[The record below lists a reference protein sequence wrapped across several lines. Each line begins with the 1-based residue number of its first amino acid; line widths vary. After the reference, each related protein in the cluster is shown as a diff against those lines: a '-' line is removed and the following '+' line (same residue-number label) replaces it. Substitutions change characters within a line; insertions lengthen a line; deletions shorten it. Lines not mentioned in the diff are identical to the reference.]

1 MKVLLTA
8 LLLSF
13 SATALAIPTFTCAPA
28 AAGMSKLVA
37 ADQATAEKLVIL
49 QWKTCSSPTMK
60 RWIKAKKASLVVVNA
75 NAFSAAQ
82 VAAQDDKKLGR
93 VQ

>member
-13 SATALAIPTFTCAPA
+13 SVHALAIPTFTCAPA
-28 AAGMSKLVA
+28 AAGMAKLVA
-37 ADQATAEKLVIL
+37 ADQATADKLAIL
-49 QWKTCSSPTMK
+49 KWLTCSSPTMQ
-60 RWIKAKKASLVVVNA
+60 RWVKAKKASLVVVKA
-75 NAFSAAQ
+75 NAFSASQ
-82 VAAQDDKKLGR
+82 VAAQDDKKLAR

>member
-13 SATALAIPTFTCAPA
+13 SATALAIPTFTCAPVA
-28 AAGMSKLVA
+28 MGMAKLVA
-37 ADQATAEKLVIL
+37 ADQVTADKLVIL
-49 QWKTCSSPTMK
+49 KWKTCSSPTMQ
-60 RWIKAKKASLVVVNA
+60 RWVKTKKASLVVVSA
-75 NAFSAAQ
+75 NAFSIAQ

>member
-13 SATALAIPTFTCAPA
+13 SVHALAIPTFTCAPA

-37 ADQATAEKLVIL
+37 ADQATADKLAL
-49 QWKTCSSPTMK
+49 LKWKTCSSPTMQ
-60 RWIKAKKASLVVVNA
+60 RWVKAKKASLVVVNA
-75 NAFSAAQ
+75 NAFSAAFS
-82 VAAQDDKKLGR
+82 AAQDDKKLGR

>member
-8 LLLSF
+8 MLLSF
-13 SATALAIPTFTCAPA
+13 SVHALAIPTFTCAPA
-28 AAGMSKLVA
+28 AAGMAKLVA
-37 ADQATAEKLVIL
+37 ADQATADRLVIL
-49 QWKTCSSPTMK
+49 KWLTCSSPTMQ
-60 RWIKAKKASLVVVNA
+60 RWVKAKKAALVVVKA

-82 VAAQDDKKLGR
+82 VASQDDKKLAR